1 VPGEGRLAGDRPFP
15 SGEKL
20 GKEEMEGTR
29 TRTKEEVRDA
39 LRELLDPEYPIS
51 LVDLGLIRGIEVK
64 GSRAEIKL
72 TYTCMGCP
80 AMDMI
85 QDDIRDRTLEMDGI
99 DEVDIEV
106 VWETWSRKDI
116 TPLGKKQLKRVG
128 VV

>member
-1 VPGEGRLAGDRPFP
+1 MQEV
-15 SGEKL
+15 
-20 GKEEMEGTR
+20 GKTVSTLVTSEEA
-29 TRTKEEVRDA
+29 RDA
-39 LRELLDPEYPIS
+39 LREVFDPEYPIS
-51 LVDLGLIRGIEVK
+51 LVDLGLIRGVEVER
-64 GSRAEIKL
+64 SRAKIKL

-85 QDDIRDRTLEMDGI
+85 QDDVHDRLLEMDGI

-116 TPLGKKQLKRVG
+116 TPLGRKQLRDVG